1 MPHAS
6 RARTSRSPVAR
17 WAAGLAACALTMA
30 APLTGWVPAA
40 VANTAVTEGPED
52 GGPPPP
58 AWVAVDR
65 EWGGCSGY
73 FGDPDGY
80 RWEIACAPGQVNDIV
95 VPGT

>member
-40 VANTAVTEGPED
+40 VANTAVT
-52 GGPPPP
+52 
-58 AWVAVDR
+58 
-65 EWGGCSGY
+65 
-73 FGDPDGY
+73 
-80 RWEIACAPGQVNDIV
+80 
-95 VPGT
+95 